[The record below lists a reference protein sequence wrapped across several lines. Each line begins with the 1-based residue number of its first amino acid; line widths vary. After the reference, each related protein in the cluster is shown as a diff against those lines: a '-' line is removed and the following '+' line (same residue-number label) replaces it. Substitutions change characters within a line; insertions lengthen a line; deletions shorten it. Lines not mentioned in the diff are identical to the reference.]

1 MTSESAEISV
11 PLSTAVNVQANRF
24 NVVGTAT
31 QAGDSATVTSDA
43 ATYPANAIFNDL
55 DSNTSYSFVIQIVS
69 RAADHKIIGSFNGT
83 LTTHSSLT
91 SSFKGRN
98 KFLPPTPHTQEQ
110 YTQLVLCPTAFG
122 QTPLLHSYPLCVR
135 SLHKQ

>member
-11 PLSTAVNVQANRF
+11 PLSTAVNVQANSF

-31 QAGDSATVTSDA
+31 QAGDSAMVTSDA

-69 RAADHKIIGSFNGT
+69 QATDHKIIGSFNGT
-83 LTTHSSLT
+83 FTTHSSLT
-91 SSFKGRN
+91 ISFTGRN
-98 KFLPPTPHTQEQ
+98 KIPPQ
-110 YTQLVLCPTAFG
+110 F
-122 QTPLLHSYPLCVR
+122 SI
-135 SLHKQ
+135 K